1 MGKTIKVKI
10 NTAAWGD
17 QVMAGPEMRAYL
29 QQLGGQ
35 VAGKLPGSSVEV
47 TSSRTVR
54 GGGRRARAIVTT
66 TIPLEDEA
74 ANGTALAA
82 LQSVVPSAH
91 APKRTRAYKV
101 REAKRRE
108 RRS

>member
-1 MGKTIKVKI
+1 MGKNIKVKI
-10 NTAAWGD
+10 NTTAWGD

-35 VAGKLPGSSVEV
+35 VASKLPGSSVEIS
-47 TSSRTVR
+47 SSRTLR

-66 TIPLEDEA
+66 TIPLSDEA
-74 ANGTALAA
+74 ENGNALAA
-82 LQSVVPSAH
+82 LQSVVPSGH

-101 REAKRRE
+101 REKKRQE
-108 RRS
+108 RRA